1 MTVQPF
7 FLERQRRKRAEDE
20 PTVAA
25 VLPVIINKKMPPT
38 PLPEPP
44 PVISAFKSC
53 RRRLSMRRPP
63 LRLGRSRRPSGRH
76 SLNWSRRK
84 CCVDFSHIWKNHHYA
99 SQQNQEQMSPSDNLK
114 LSSFNELIQ
123 INFKN
128 YSTDLQFFIVFTINS
143 TAT

>member
-7 FLERQRRKRAEDE
+7 FLERQRRGKRAEDE

-63 LRLGRSRRPSGRH
+63 FRLGRSRRPSGRH
-76 SLNWSRRK
+76 SLNSSGRK
-84 CCVDFSHIWKNHHYA
+84 CCVDFSHIWKNHHCA
-99 SQQNQEQMSPSDNLK
+99 SQQNQEQMSPSDDLK
-114 LSSFNELIQ
+114 LSSSNELIQ
-123 INFKN
+123 VFEKF
-128 YSTDLQFFIVFTINS
+128 STDN
-143 TAT
+143 

>member
-7 FLERQRRKRAEDE
+7 FLERQRRGKRAEDE

-63 LRLGRSRRPSGRH
+63 FRLGRSTSAEWPTLPQLVPTEVLRRF
-76 SLNWSRRK
+76 
-84 CCVDFSHIWKNHHYA
+84 FSHLEK
-99 SQQNQEQMSPSDNLK
+99 
-114 LSSFNELIQ
+114 SSLRLAA
-123 INFKN
+123 K
-128 YSTDLQFFIVFTINS
+128 SRADVT
-143 TAT
+143 